1 MTQPITLYELNS
13 LVRSAL
19 ESSLDDT
26 YWLQA
31 ELSEARLASN
41 GHFYVEFVQKNKQGT
56 GLLARAKGAI
66 WNSTYQLLAP
76 AFERTT
82 GQRLRAGL
90 AVSVLVSVNFHELY
104 GYTLVV
110 NDIDPDYTLGDM
122 ARRRREILLRLEEE
136 GILNDNKELTIP
148 SSLNRIAVISS
159 ATAAGYGDFC
169 HQLWHNEHHLRFH
182 LKLFPATMQG
192 THVEES
198 ILQAL
203 EIVMSESEQ
212 WDAVVI
218 IRGGGSTG
226 ELSDFDTYLLAAA
239 CAQFPLPILTGI
251 GHERDETVLD
261 HVAHTSLKTP
271 TAVAAFLIAHQ
282 HQALNQVLQCQQQIT
297 AQAQNILTAQQ
308 EHIEQLKRHITFGA
322 TQTIREGGFLL
333 QQSSLRLQ
341 GAALDRCRK
350 EQQRQSL
357 IQIKLRQALSNRITA
372 EDNKLQ
378 LLSLRCEAVNPE
390 RILQQGYSLT
400 RINGRIVKS
409 AHELKPGDEII
420 TQLAEGQ
427 AHSVVK

>member
-13 LVRSAL
+13 LVRNTL
-19 ESSLDDT
+19 DSSLDET

-66 WNSTYQLLAP
+66 WSSTYQLLAP

-82 GQRLRAGL
+82 GQSLRAGL
-90 AVSVLVSVNFHELY
+90 AVSVMVSVSFHELY

-136 GILNDNKELTIP
+136 GILNDNKELIMP
-148 SSLNRIAVISS
+148 PSLNRIAVISS
-159 ATAAGYGDFC
+159 ATAAGFGDFC

-182 LKLFPATMQG
+182 LKLFPAIMQG
-192 THVEES
+192 ARVEES

-203 EIVMSESEQ
+203 ENILSENKQ

-218 IRGGGSTG
+218 IRGGGATSD
-226 ELSDFDTYLLAAA
+226 LSDFDTYLLAAA

-282 HQALNQVLQCQQQIT
+282 HQALNQVLLCQQQIT
-297 AQAQNILTAQQ
+297 ALTQHILATQQ
-308 EHIEQLKRHITFGA
+308 EHIEQLKRSITFGVA
-322 TQTIREGGFLL
+322 QTIREGAFIL
-333 QQSSLRLQ
+333 QQNSLRLQ
-341 GAALDRCRK
+341 GTSLDRCRK

-357 IQIKLRQALSNRITA
+357 IQIKLHQALSNRIAA
-372 EDNKLQ
+372 EKNKLQ
-378 LLSLRCEAVNPE
+378 MLSLRCEAMNPE

-400 RINGRIVKS
+400 RINGRIVKN
-409 AHELKPGDEII
+409 AHELKSGDEII

-427 AHSVVK
+427 VHSVVK